1 MKRLLPFIIF
11 LMMINPL
18 FASNASEADV
28 SNAFVAITDL
38 GFVAVSNFI
47 SLNRADF
54 DSIAVRVSE
63 KNSLP
68 EALLINE
75 ADLSDY
81 LPYFKEDKQT
91 FSFLSSFLPSIDP
104 LVKERLEIN
113 NWKKGEAI
121 VTGAGTIIF
130 PNDFSLQNLLSDTSQ
145 IFSTKIGLSF
155 NFYVDGSLF
164 KEKINIKGIIIVSS
178 DSYGVPIITPIKL
191 DINQENY
198 DLKFF
203 EKAPLLLTM
212 KNDI

>member
-11 LMMINPL
+11 LLMINPL
-18 FASNASEADV
+18 FASNASEEDV

-145 IFSTKIGLSF
+145 LFSTKIGLSF